1 MNLLET
7 LVAPAPASPETR
19 SFTAS
24 ESNMATV
31 SWTWSILALLLLAHL
46 LRQWALKSWNKNGK
60 LPPGPRGFPIFGSLH
75 SLGEFPH
82 RDLQR
87 LAQKYGP
94 IMHLRLGFVPAIV
107 VSSPQAAELFLK
119 AHDLVFASRPP
130 MESAKYISYEQ
141 RSMVFAPYGSYW
153 RNIRKMCTLEFLS
166 NVKINSFKSMRNEE
180 IGLLVKF
187 IQEAASNCVAVDLS
201 AKVTSLNA
209 DMSCRMVFGKKY
221 EDKDLD
227 EKGFKAVI
235 HEAMY
240 LGAVPNLGD
249 YIPCIRPFDLQGLTR
264 RMKAV
269 SKIFDNF
276 FEKIIDEHI
285 QSKDEN
291 KNNDDFVDVMLRH
304 MGSKESEYS
313 IERSNIKAI
322 ILDMLAASMD
332 TSATAIEW
340 ALSELLRHP
349 RVMKKLQKEMENVV
363 GLKRMVE
370 EADLDRLEYLDM
382 VVKETLRLHPVAPL
396 LLPHEA
402 RQDCTVN
409 GFHIPGKSR
418 VMINVWAIGR
428 DPSVWSEAEKFFPER
443 FVGSNIDLRGRDF
456 QLIPFGAGRR
466 GCPGMQMG
474 LIVVRLVIAQLVHCF
489 DWVLAN
495 NIQPTELD
503 MTEVFGLTV
512 PRAEH
517 LLAIPRYRLHH

>member
-1 MNLLET
+1 
-7 LVAPAPASPETR
+7 
-19 SFTAS
+19 
-24 ESNMATV
+24 MATV
-31 SWTWSILALLLLAHL
+31 SWTWSILALFVLAHL
-46 LRQWALKSWNKNGK
+46 LRQWALKSWNKNRK

-107 VSSPQAAELFLK
+107 VSSPQAAKLFLK
-119 AHDLVFASRPP
+119 ANDLVFASRPP
-130 MESAKYISYEQ
+130 MESAKYIAYEQ
-141 RSMVFAPYGSYW
+141 KSMISAPYGSYW
-153 RNIRKMCTLEFLS
+153 RNIRKMCTLELLS
-166 NVKINSFKSMRNEE
+166 NVKIDSFKSMRNEE

-187 IQEAASNCVAVDLS
+187 IQEAASNCVAVDVS
-201 AKVTSLNA
+201 AKVTSLTA

-227 EKGFKAVI
+227 EKGFKAVM

-249 YIPCIRPFDLQGLTR
+249 YIPCIRPFDLQSLTG

-276 FEKIIDEHI
+276 LEKIIDEHI
-285 QSKDEN
+285 QSKDES
-291 KNNDDFVDVMLRH
+291 KTNDDFVDVMLRL

-313 IERSNIKAI
+313 IERSNIMLEAQHIKAI

-332 TSATAIEW
+332 SSATAIEW
-340 ALSELLRHP
+340 ALSELMKHP
-349 RVMKKLQKEMENVV
+349 R
-363 GLKRMVE
+363 RMVE

-402 RQDCTVN
+402 REDCTVN
-409 GFHIPGKSR
+409 GFHIPRKSR
-418 VMINVWAIGR
+418 VMINIWAIGR
-428 DPSVWSEAEKFFPER
+428 DPSVWSDAEKFIPER
-443 FVGSNIDLRGRDF
+443 FVGSNIDLKGRDF
-456 QLIPFGAGRR
+456 RLIPFGAGRR

-517 LLAIPRYRLHH
+517 LFSIPRYRLHH

>member
-1 MNLLET
+1 
-7 LVAPAPASPETR
+7 
-19 SFTAS
+19 
-24 ESNMATV
+24 MATV
-31 SWTWSILALLLLAHL
+31 SWTWSILALLVLAHL
-46 LRQWALKSWNKNGK
+46 LRQWALKSWNKNRK

-75 SLGEFPH
+75 ILGELPH
-82 RDLQR
+82 RNLQR

-94 IMHLRLGFVPAIV
+94 IMHLCLGLVPAIV

-130 MESAKYISYEQ
+130 MVSAKHINYGQ
-141 RSMVFAPYGSYW
+141 RNMIFAPYGSYW
-153 RNIRKMCTLEFLS
+153 RNIRKMCTLEMLS
-166 NVKINSFKSMRNEE
+166 NVKIDSFKSMRNEE
-180 IGLLVKF
+180 TGLLVKF

-201 AKVTSLNA
+201 AKLISLNA

-227 EKGFKAVI
+227 EKGFKAVM
-235 HEAMY
+235 HEVLY
-240 LGAVPNLGD
+240 LGAVPNLAD

-269 SKIFDNF
+269 SKILDNF

-291 KNNDDFVDVMLRH
+291 KTNDDFVDVMLRL
-304 MGSKESEYS
+304 MGSRESEYS

-340 ALSELLRHP
+340 ALSELMKHP
-349 RVMKKLQKEMENVV
+349 RVMKKLQKELETEV

-382 VVKETLRLHPVAPL
+382 IVKETLRLHPVAPL
-396 LLPHEA
+396 MIPHEA
-402 RQDCTVN
+402 REDCTVN

-418 VMINVWAIGR
+418 VMINLWAIGR
-428 DPSVWSEAEKFFPER
+428 DPSVWSDAEKFFPER

-456 QLIPFGAGRR
+456 RLIPFGAGRR
-466 GCPGMQMG
+466 SCPGMQLG
-474 LIVVRLVIAQLVHCF
+474 LTVFRLVLAQLVHCF
-489 DWVLAN
+489 DWDLPD

-503 MTEVFGLTV
+503 MTEAFGITV
-512 PRAEH
+512 PRAKH

>member
-1 MNLLET
+1 
-7 LVAPAPASPETR
+7 
-19 SFTAS
+19 
-24 ESNMATV
+24 MATV
-31 SWTWSILALLLLAHL
+31 SWTWSILALFVLAHL
-46 LRQWALKSWNKNGK
+46 LRQWALKSWNKNRK

-119 AHDLVFASRPP
+119 ANDLVFASRPP
-130 MESAKYISYEQ
+130 MESAKYIAYEQ
-141 RSMVFAPYGSYW
+141 KSMISAPYGSYW
-153 RNIRKMCTLEFLS
+153 RNIRKMCTLELLS
-166 NVKINSFKSMRNEE
+166 NVKIDSFKSMRNEE

-187 IQEAASNCVAVDLS
+187 IQEAASNCVAVDVS
-201 AKVTSLNA
+201 AKVTSLTA

-227 EKGFKAVI
+227 EKGFKAVM

-249 YIPCIRPFDLQGLTR
+249 YIPCIRPFDLQSLTR

-276 FEKIIDEHI
+276 LEKIIDEHI
-285 QSKDEN
+285 QSKDES
-291 KNNDDFVDVMLRH
+291 KTNDDFVDVMLRL

-313 IERSNIKAI
+313 IERSNIMLEAQHIKAI

-332 TSATAIEW
+332 SSATAIEW
-340 ALSELLRHP
+340 ALSELMKHP
-349 RVMKKLQKEMENVV
+349 R
-363 GLKRMVE
+363 RMVE

-402 RQDCTVN
+402 REDCTVN

-418 VMINVWAIGR
+418 VMINIWAIGR
-428 DPSVWSEAEKFFPER
+428 DPSVWSDAEKFIPER
-443 FVGSNIDLRGRDF
+443 FVGSNIDLKGRDF
-456 QLIPFGAGRR
+456 RLIPFGAGRR

-517 LLAIPRYRLHH
+517 LFSIPRYRLHH

>member
-1 MNLLET
+1 
-7 LVAPAPASPETR
+7 
-19 SFTAS
+19 
-24 ESNMATV
+24 MATV
-31 SWTWSILALLLLAHL
+31 SWTWSILALLVLAHL
-46 LRQWALKSWNKNGK
+46 LRQWALKSWSKNRK

-75 SLGEFPH
+75 SLGELPH
-82 RDLQR
+82 RNLQR

-94 IMHLRLGFVPAIV
+94 IMHLRLGLVPAIV

-130 MESAKYISYEQ
+130 MESAKHINYGQ
-141 RSMVFAPYGSYW
+141 RNMIFAPYGSYW
-153 RNIRKMCTLEFLS
+153 RNIRKMCTLEMLS
-166 NVKINSFKSMRNEE
+166 NVKIDSFKSMRNEE

-187 IQEAASNCVAVDLS
+187 IREAASNCVAVDLS

-227 EKGFKAVI
+227 EKGFKAVM
-235 HEAMY
+235 HEVLY
-240 LGAVPNLGD
+240 LGAVPDLAD

-269 SKIFDNF
+269 SKILDNF

-291 KNNDDFVDVMLRH
+291 KTNDDFVDVMLRL

-340 ALSELLRHP
+340 ALSELIKHP
-349 RVMKKLQKEMENVV
+349 RVMKKLQKELETEV

-382 VVKETLRLHPVAPL
+382 IVKETLRLHPVAPL
-396 LLPHEA
+396 MIPHEA
-402 RQDCTVN
+402 REDCTVN
-409 GFHIPGKSR
+409 GFHIPRKSR
-418 VMINVWAIGR
+418 VMINLWAIGR
-428 DPSVWSEAEKFFPER
+428 DPSVWSDAEKFFPER

-466 GCPGMQMG
+466 SCPGMQLG
-474 LIVVRLVIAQLVHCF
+474 LTVFRLVLAQLVHCF
-489 DWVLAN
+489 DWDLPDNV
-495 NIQPTELD
+495 QPTELD
-503 MTEVFGLTV
+503 MTEAFGITV
-512 PRAEH
+512 PRAKH

>member
-1 MNLLET
+1 
-7 LVAPAPASPETR
+7 
-19 SFTAS
+19 
-24 ESNMATV
+24 MAAM
-31 SWTWSILALLLLAHL
+31 SWTWSILALLVLAHL
-46 LRQWALKSWNKNGK
+46 LRQWALKSWNKNRK
-60 LPPGPRGFPIFGSLH
+60 LPPGPRGFPILGSLLG
-75 SLGEFPH
+75 LGEFPH
-82 RDLQR
+82 RNLQR

-119 AHDLVFASRPP
+119 AHDLVFACRPP

-141 RSMVFAPYGSYW
+141 RGMISAPYGSYW
-153 RNIRKMCTLEFLS
+153 RNIRKMCTLELLS
-166 NVKINSFKSMRNEE
+166 NVKIDSFKSVRNEE
-180 IGLLVKF
+180 ISLLVKF
-187 IQEAASNCVAVDLS
+187 IQEAASNCVASCHLGGFSTS
-201 AKVTSLNA
+201 AKVTSLTA

-235 HEAMY
+235 QETMY
-240 LGAVPNLGD
+240 LGALPNLGD

-264 RMKAV
+264 RMKGV

-291 KNNDDFVDVMLRH
+291 KTNDDFVDVLLRI
-304 MGSKESEYS
+304 MGSKESEYT
-313 IERSNIKAI
+313 IERSKHQSHNF
-322 ILDMLAASMD
+322 ASMD

-340 ALSELLRHP
+340 ALSELMKHP
-349 RVMKKLQKEMENVV
+349 RVMKKLQKELENKV
-363 GLKRMVE
+363 GLKRM
-370 EADLDRLEYLDM
+370 LSM
-382 VVKETLRLHPVAPL
+382 VVKETFRLHPVVPL

-402 RQDCTVN
+402 REDCTVN

-418 VMINVWAIGR
+418 IMINVWAIGR
-428 DPSVWSEAEKFFPER
+428 DPSVWSDAEKFFPER

-512 PRAEH
+512 PRAKH

>member
-1 MNLLET
+1 
-7 LVAPAPASPETR
+7 
-19 SFTAS
+19 
-24 ESNMATV
+24 MATV
-31 SWTWSILALLLLAHL
+31 SWTWSILALLVLAHL
-46 LRQWALKSWNKNGK
+46 LRQWALKSWNKNRK

-82 RDLQR
+82 RNLQR

-94 IMHLRLGFVPAIV
+94 IMHLRLGLVPAIV

-130 MESAKYISYEQ
+130 TESAKHIGYEQ
-141 RSMVFAPYGSYW
+141 RSMIFAPYGSYW
-153 RNIRKMCTLEFLS
+153 RNIRKMCTLEMLS
-166 NVKINSFKSMRNEE
+166 NVKIDSFKSMRNEE

-201 AKVTSLNA
+201 AKVTSLNV

-235 HEAMY
+235 HETMY

-291 KNNDDFVDVMLRH
+291 KTNDDFVDVMLRL

-322 ILDMLAASMD
+322 IWDMLVASMD
-332 TSATAIEW
+332 TSATTIEW
-340 ALSELLRHP
+340 ALSELMKHP
-349 RVMKKLQKEMENVV
+349 RVMKKLQKELEIEV

-382 VVKETLRLHPVAPL
+382 IVKETLRLHPVAPL

-402 RQDCTVN
+402 REDFTVN
-409 GFHIPGKSR
+409 GFHIPRKSR

-428 DPSVWSEAEKFFPER
+428 DTSVWGDAEKFFPER
-443 FVGSNIDLRGRDF
+443 FVGSNIDLRGRNF

-466 GCPGMQMG
+466 GCPGMQLG

-489 DWVLAN
+489 DWDLPD

-512 PRAEH
+512 PRAKH